1 MSKIAY
7 DPDSLAVVLARLADV
22 TKRVGELS
30 KRMKKEEIPTLRL
43 DFEGKK
49 NRGFEDIETW
59 LDDAETQLDRVSRQ
73 RLHAGNWARVLILD
87 HRRTGSP
94 DEIRCAGAGGMPK
107 ARPHQSQE
115 GGSDD

>member
-30 KRMKKEEIPTLRL
+30 KRMKKEDVPTLRL

-49 NRGFEDIETW
+49 NRGFDDIETW
-59 LDDAETQLDRVSRQ
+59 LDDAETQFDRV
-73 RLHAGNWARVLILD
+73 L
-87 HRRTGSP
+87 
-94 DEIRCAGAGGMPK
+94 K
-107 ARPHQSQE
+107 ARARAAVATDGANRHK
-115 GGSDD
+115 